1 MSLRGEQRPKTRPDV
16 SVGWSLGRENVDG
29 GSEKVVAKTLLG
41 RGGVF
46 IEGER
51 TLADG
56 EVRAEG
62 MQRKGSDYGG
72 G

>member
-1 MSLRGEQRPKTRPDV
+1 MLIRPDV
-16 SVGWSLGRENVDG
+16 SVGWSLGREGVDG
-29 GSEKVVAKTLLG
+29 GSETVVARTLIG
-41 RGGVF
+41 GGGVF
-46 IEGER
+46 IEGVR

-56 EVRAEG
+56 EVRAEV